1 MLCTHRYMSFMLC
14 KSVTRETC
22 ICLQHHNALG
32 ATLYPNLQLNRYRC
46 AGILS
51 KMPFSRTAVP
61 ESRQK
66 QPQHSVLD
74 EINSGLLFWQYTL
87 GKFQAN
93 CRQSVSENK
102 EEEHFSVHFSKETAK
117 TSSKCFPDCAPKGT
131 SQSVRAFRSRSHRL
145 AWIDGGHICQSRSQ
159 FKTYT

>member
-1 MLCTHRYMSFMLC
+1 MSFMLC

-32 ATLYPNLQLNRYRC
+32 ATLYPNLQLNGYRC

-66 QPQHSVLD
+66 QPQPSVLD
-74 EINSGLLFWQYTL
+74 KRNSGLLFWQYTL
-87 GKFQAN
+87 VKKQRKLRQSAFRIAPHQAQAN
-93 CRQSVSENK
+93 LCEPSDLARTDWLELMAVIFARVGVNLKRIPKSTQIFNLR
-102 EEEHFSVHFSKETAK
+102 SVHYIN
-117 TSSKCFPDCAPKGT
+117 
-131 SQSVRAFRSRSHRL
+131 VL
-145 AWIDGGHICQSRSQ
+145 
-159 FKTYT
+159 